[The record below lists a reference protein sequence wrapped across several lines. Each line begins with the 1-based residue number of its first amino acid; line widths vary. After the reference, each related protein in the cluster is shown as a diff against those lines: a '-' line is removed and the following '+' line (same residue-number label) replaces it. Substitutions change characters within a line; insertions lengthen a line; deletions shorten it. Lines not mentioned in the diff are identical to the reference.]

1 LTKSRIVTIDSEAD
15 PLLNASCSALH
26 LQFQPDDKLILQIVS
41 IQQSIKRVLSDALFC
56 CPPPSLHMTILTLIP
71 ARPELASQTGA
82 AWVNAGRRWAKIIAE
97 VCSTRSPINMKFD
110 TVEISNRAIF
120 LKSQQTTE
128 LQGLRSAL
136 VKQLAPLGLPIVAP
150 DIAHISLFRFMRT
163 VPDFQLEIPAALP
176 EGAPTA
182 RVRTI
187 SLAKELRYP
196 SLEPEHLAR
205 FQLGRGL
212 IGTQPNADG

>member
-1 LTKSRIVTIDSEAD
+1 MTKSRIVTIDSEAD
-15 PLLNASCSALH
+15 PLLNASCSAFH
-26 LQFQPDDKLILQIVS
+26 LQYQPDDELILQIAS
-41 IQQSIKRVLSDALFC
+41 IQESIKRVLNDAVFC

-82 AWVNAGRRWAKIIAE
+82 AWCNAGSRWTKIIAK
-97 VCSTRSPINMKFD
+97 VCSTRSPINMQFD

-128 LQGLRSAL
+128 LQRLRSAL
-136 VKQLAPLGLPIVAP
+136 AKQLAPLGLPIVVP

-163 VPDFQLEIPAALP
+163 APNLQLEVPAALP
-176 EGAPTA
+176 EGAPKA

-187 SLAKELRYP
+187 ILAKELRYP
-196 SLEPEHLAR
+196 SLEREHLAR
-205 FQLGRGL
+205 FQPGH
-212 IGTQPNADG
+212 